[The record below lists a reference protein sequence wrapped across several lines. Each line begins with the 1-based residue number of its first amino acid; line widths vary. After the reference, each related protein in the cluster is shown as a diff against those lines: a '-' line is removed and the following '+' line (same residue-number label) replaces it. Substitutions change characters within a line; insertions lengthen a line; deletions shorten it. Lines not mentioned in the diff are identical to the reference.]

1 MKRQKMTIIVEKTA
15 DGNFDCYPSDET
27 QDYGIS
33 GYGATAQ
40 EAIEDIKSCMVEA
53 KAALEEEGKTVPDY
67 ELEYKYDI
75 GSFFSYFDVFNAAKL
90 ARMAG
95 INKSLVSQY
104 ASGKRHAS
112 QLQYDRLRESVKKIT
127 ADLEAATF

>member
-1 MKRQKMTIIVEKTA
+1 MDKKKMTIIVEKTK
-15 DGNFDCYPSDET
+15 DGNFDCYPADET

-33 GYGATAQ
+33 GYGTTAQ
-40 EAIEDIKSCMVEA
+40 EAITDLHSCIADA
-53 KAALEEEGKTVPDY
+53 KAALEENGKSMPDY

-75 GSFFSYFDVFNAAKL
+75 GSFFSYFNMFNAAKL
-90 ARMAG
+90 AGMAG

-112 QLQYDRLRESVKKIT
+112 QLQYDRLRESVRKIT
-127 ADLEAATF
+127 ADLAAATF

>member
-1 MKRQKMTIIVEKTA
+1 MNKKKMTIIVEKTK

-27 QDYGIS
+27 QDYGIC

-40 EAIEDIKSCMVEA
+40 EAIADLHSCIDDA
-53 KAALEEEGKTVPDY
+53 KAALEKEGKTVPNY

-75 GSFFSYFDVFNAAKL
+75 GSFFNYFDMFNVAKL

-95 INKSLVSQY
+95 INKSLISQY
-104 ASGKRHAS
+104 ATGKRHAS
-112 QLQYDRLRESVKKIT
+112 QLQYDRLKESVKKIT
-127 ADLEAATF
+127 TDLAAATF

>member
-1 MKRQKMTIIVEKTA
+1 MEKMTIIVEKTK
-15 DGNFDCYPSDET
+15 DGNFDCYPADET

-33 GYGATAQ
+33 GYGSTAQ
-40 EAIEDIKSCMVEA
+40 EAIADLQACIKDA
-53 KAALEEEGKTVPDY
+53 RAALAEEGKEAPDY

-75 GSFFSYFDVFNAAKL
+75 GSFFDYFDVFNAAKL

-104 ASGKRHAS
+104 VSGKRHAS
-112 QLQYDRLRESVKKIT
+112 QLQYDRLRRSVEKIT